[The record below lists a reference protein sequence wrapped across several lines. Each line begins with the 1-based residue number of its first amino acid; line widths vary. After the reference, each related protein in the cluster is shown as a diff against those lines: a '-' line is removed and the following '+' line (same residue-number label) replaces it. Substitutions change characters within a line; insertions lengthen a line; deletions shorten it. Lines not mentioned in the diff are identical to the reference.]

1 MHIHEG
7 GYLYIFPFSN
17 TARRAFKNHFTLIY
31 HGAYLEIS
39 FVTSNPGK
47 FSEAEKILNKYG
59 VNIIHAPL
67 PLEERRSESVE
78 EIAEGCALRAFSL
91 LRKPLFVEDSGLFVP
106 ALNGFPGTYSAWVL
120 RKIGN
125 EGILRLLSGTKGRSA
140 EFRCAVAFTE
150 GKEVRLFT
158 GSVRGR
164 VTESI
169 RGNGGFGYDPVF
181 VPEGEEKTFAEAPS
195 LKDSLSHRTRA
206 LQKFGEFLSTK
217 VK

>member
-1 MHIHEG
+1 M
-7 GYLYIFPFSN
+7 
-17 TARRAFKNHFTLIY
+17 FKNRCRQIQ
-31 HGAYLEIS
+31 HGVFLEIH
-39 FVTSNPGK
+39 FCTSNKGK

-67 PLEERRSESVE
+67 TLEERRSESVE
-78 EIAEGCALRAFSL
+78 EIAEGCALRAYSI

-106 ALNGFPGTYSAWVL
+106 ALNGFPGAYSAWVL
-120 RKIGN
+120 GKIGN
-125 EGILRLLSGTKGRSA
+125 EGILRLLSGAKDRSA
-140 EFRCAVAFTE
+140 EFRCAIAFTE

-164 VTESI
+164 VSESI

-206 LQKFGEFLSTK
+206 LQKFGENLS
-217 VK
+217 VKR

>member
-1 MHIHEG
+1 M
-7 GYLYIFPFSN
+7 
-17 TARRAFKNHFTLIY
+17 
-31 HGAYLEIS
+31 
-39 FVTSNPGK
+39 GK
-47 FSEAEKILNKYG
+47 LREAEKILNKYG
-59 VNIIHAPL
+59 INIVHAPL
-67 PLEERRSESVE
+67 LLEEKRSESVD
-78 EIAEGCALRAFSL
+78 EIAEGCALRAFSI

-106 ALNGFPGTYSAWVL
+106 ALNGFPGTYSAWAL
-120 RKIGN
+120 KKLGN
-125 EGILRLLSGTKGRSA
+125 EGILRLLEGKDRGA

-206 LQKFGEFLSTK
+206 LQKFGEFLSTE